1 MTYQSVFS
9 FRKLLATLVVA
20 VLLATSGAN
29 PAVANKEERL
39 RTEAI
44 EIFFPKSFKAP
55 KSGCSIIPI
64 KYEWRFFQN
73 HETIAADI
81 TLETKN
87 GWAIGEVSLEPDV
100 TGGKGLAE
108 MKICSTRWIG
118 EPVLVE
124 GKTYPGNALQKAT
137 KGTFVMDLY
146 VTDFDN
152 RDNVLQW
159 RQKPFRLT

>member
-1 MTYQSVFS
+1 MTHQNVFS
-9 FRKLLATLVVA
+9 FRKLLASLVFA
-20 VLLATSGAN
+20 VLLTMSGTTAALAKN
-29 PAVANKEERL
+29 EERL
-39 RTEAI
+39 RTEAL

-64 KYEWRFFQN
+64 KYEWRFFLN
-73 HETIAADI
+73 HETIVADI
-81 TLETKN
+81 TLETKT

-118 EPVLVE
+118 EPLLVE
-124 GKTYPGNALQKAT
+124 GKTFPGSALQKAT

-152 RDNVLQW
+152 RDNVFQW
-159 RQKPFRLT
+159 RKKPFRLT